1 MGSSN
6 GNTWRTNI
14 GTTNI
19 GAFWG
24 AGRTGGY
31 TDYNI
36 GLSEY
41 YTSVFTFGGG
51 DSSVIFQLTNGTNS
65 RNTENM
71 FVIRIATATGAFN
84 MFHILTKENL
94 SSLCATNSLITESIF
109 NS

>member
-1 MGSSN
+1 MNSAN

-31 TDYNI
+31 TDYNV
-36 GLSEY
+36 GLTEY

-51 DSSVIFQLTNGTNS
+51 DSSVIFQLTNDPNS
-65 RNTENM
+65 SSTENM
-71 FVIRIATATGAFN
+71 FVIRMSQASGAFS
-84 MFHILTKENL
+84 MFHVLTKENL
-94 SSLCATNSLITESIF
+94 GSFCCSNTSIDASIF
-109 NS
+109 N

>member
-1 MGSSN
+1 MSSAN

-71 FVIRIATATGAFN
+71 FVIRIATATGAFS

-94 SSLCATNSLITESIF
+94 GSFCCSNASINASIF
-109 NS
+109 N